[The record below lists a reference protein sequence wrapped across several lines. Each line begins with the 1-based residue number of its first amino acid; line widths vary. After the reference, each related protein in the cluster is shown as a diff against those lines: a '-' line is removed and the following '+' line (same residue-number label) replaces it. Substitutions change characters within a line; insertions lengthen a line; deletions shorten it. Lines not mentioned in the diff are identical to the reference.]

1 MGKTALDTPRS
12 TDNINNKTIKGSGKG
27 FGRRRNGPKWNRI
40 KQENGKLTLGTK
52 GLLVTN
58 SMVGKY
64 KDAMQEILSILR
76 EHSGVESVHREES
89 TTKPVEPK
97 DMDPER
103 LLEQEITQV
112 NEEFSRFVP
121 GSCISKGLNFVVFK
135 YKEDVPSKYVQGI
148 FTKILEN
155 KAYTARFLSK
165 IVPIDRICNA
175 NLNDLKNVLENIFKS
190 EFPLSVTGEGVCVDT
205 AEPVGADSTINTTY
219 NDKTSKSEDKGSDDH
234 DNSSDEPSVPKDTW
248 ALYFK
253 RTNSNSLSHESV
265 LDLITQL
272 LRGKYKV
279 NLKFPDKLIVVC
291 VVKSD
296 SLRVPESGQWFPDP
310 ESEWYI
316 HESQDWMHNPNE
328 NVYFHIESKTIV
340 PSNQGEEA
348 VSYSNE
354 DVYDGSDV
362 DAHDGHEEEQEYLE
376 EEDDEEDLAIDFNKD
391 LMAGTSSHKGQLE
404 SKVENED
411 RFITRECLSIQYVSN
426 SEALCYFSGVFDGH
440 QGPACSDY
448 IVKHLKN
455 NILTVFRQN
464 LTSNSFKKRKMMSN
478 NSFKLNQ
485 FPNNSDHDPTE
496 DTLNQ
501 KVDWEIYNLLYAIK
515 KGVEM
520 LDYNYCS
527 YCVNSQLSYNSL
539 NNPQSATQ
547 HNIDPSNIFNLNG
560 STLNLLFLMGPDE
573 YGRLKLIA
581 ANVGDSRAILCMRDG
596 DKYVAK
602 DLTLDHKPNLK
613 KERERIVKGG
623 GSVERIQN
631 TWRALLRVDQR
642 VINDLGNRIKGVSSA
657 ALNVLNGRLKQIN
670 NAHKDTNLAE
680 SHDRGSPLIGIRR
693 QDKGVVCGLSTS
705 RSIGDYILKG
715 NIISGDVDLFVFDV
729 DFDDYMFVVQ
739 CTDGVTDRLSSQ
751 EIVDSILE
759 SIGDGL
765 NPEKAAEKVVKLAEH
780 KKSFDDKTCNIIYFT
795 WHKEFYRKVLDPD
808 KPEATQNEADKAN
821 QLEQSEDQEE
831 DEDIFM

>member
-1 MGKTALDTPRS
+1 MGKTPLDTPRS
-12 TDNINNKTIKGSGKG
+12 TDDRDNKTIKGSGKG
-27 FGRRRNGPKWNRI
+27 FRKGRNGPKWNRI

-76 EHSGVESVHREES
+76 EHSGLESVHREEPK
-89 TTKPVEPK
+89 TKPVEPK

-103 LLEQEITQV
+103 LLEEEISKV

-135 YKEDVPSKYVQGI
+135 YKEDVPSKYVQEI
-148 FTKILEN
+148 FTKILES

-175 NLNDLKNVLENIFKS
+175 NLNDLKGVLENIFKA
-190 EFPLSVTGEGVCVDT
+190 EFPLSAIGEGVCVDT
-205 AEPVGADSTINTTY
+205 AEAIGSESTINTTA
-219 NDKTSKSEDKGSDDH
+219 NDNASKSEDEVGNDG
-234 DNSSDEPSVPKDTW
+234 DNSPEESSVPKDTW

-265 LDLITQL
+265 LDLITRL
-272 LRGKYKV
+272 LGGKYRV

-310 ESEWYI
+310 ESDWYI

-340 PSNQGEEA
+340 PFNQGEEA
-348 VSYSNE
+348 VADGNE
-354 DVYDGSDV
+354 DVDDGV
-362 DAHDGHEEEQEYLE
+362 DLEDHKGHEEEHEDLE
-376 EEDDEEDLAIDFNKD
+376 EEEEEEDLAIDFNKD
-391 LMAGTSSHKGQLE
+391 LMAGTSSHKGQHE

-455 NILTVFRQN
+455 NILTVFRQT

-485 FPNNSDHDPTE
+485 FPSNSGSLLFSHVGSCLDNCLGNHLDSFVGCYTYCLLTPLMSNVDHDPTE
-496 DTLNQ
+496 DTVNK

-527 YCVNSQLSYNSL
+527 YCVNSQLSNSSPS
-539 NNPQSATQ
+539 NSQSGNQ

-560 STLNLLFLMGPDE
+560 STLNLLFLMGPDD

-596 DKYVAK
+596 ERYVAK

-642 VINDLGNRIKGVSSA
+642 GV
-657 ALNVLNGRLKQIN
+657 L
-670 NAHKDTNLAE
+670 
-680 SHDRGSPLIGIRR
+680 
-693 QDKGVVCGLSTS
+693 CGLSTS

-715 NIISGDVDLFVFDV
+715 NIISGEVDLFVFDV
-729 DFDDYMFVVQ
+729 DFDDYMFVAQ

-765 NPEKAAEKVVKLAEH
+765 SPEKAAEKVVKLAEH

-795 WHKEFYRKVLDPD
+795 WHKEFYSKVLDPD
-808 KPEATQNEADKAN
+808 KPEDGENETDQAN
-821 QLEQSEDQEE
+821 QVEQSEEQEE